1 MRVLV
6 AFDKFKGSLDA
17 AEACELAAI
26 ALRSCHRDWEIDLC
40 PLTDGGDGFAD
51 ILTQAVEG
59 QRVRVKVTGPRGR
72 SVIAHLGLA
81 GADRIPARARDLLRL
96 SRKKPDGI
104 IAIIEM
110 ATASGLALLRSAD
123 RDPWRTCSIGT
134 GQLIRAA
141 AGLNAAAIVL
151 GVGGSATNDLGAGAL
166 AALGLT
172 FRDAAGRAIR
182 LPAPDTWPRIT
193 RLAGRPPSF
202 LPPIRIACDVTNP
215 LLGSRGATA
224 VYGPQKGLRAD
235 TLAELE
241 RATGRMMKLLCRHR
255 NRSPALARTP
265 GAGAAGGLP
274 FGLMAWAG
282 ARLVPGFDL
291 VSAWLRLE
299 ARIAAADLVLTGE
312 GCFDETSLAGKGPGA
327 VAIAGRQAGKK
338 VHVFAGGFH
347 GRLPEG
353 GWHPHAITPPGY
365 SFSRARREAP
375 RLLMR
380 SVRAAFSSAAT

>member
-6 AFDKFKGSLDA
+6 AFDKFKDSLDA
-17 AEACELAAI
+17 AEACELAAA
-26 ALRSCHRDWEIDLC
+26 ALRSCHRDWELDLC

-51 ILTQAVEG
+51 ILTQAVG
-59 QRVRVKVTGPRGR
+59 GRRVPVQVTGPRGR
-72 SVIAHLGLA
+72 PVISHLGLA
-81 GADRIPARARDLLRL
+81 DAARIPAAAWNLLRL
-96 SRKKPDGI
+96 SGKKPRGR

-110 ATASGLALLRSAD
+110 AAASGLALLRPAD
-123 RDPWRTCSIGT
+123 RDPWRTSSVGT
-134 GQLIRAA
+134 GQLIGAA

-151 GVGGSATNDLGAGAL
+151 GVGGSATNDLGTGAL
-166 AALGLT
+166 AALGLS
-172 FRDAAGRAIR
+172 FRDAAGRAKR
-182 LPAPDTWPRIT
+182 QPAPNMWKRIT
-193 RLAGRPPSF
+193 RLAGRPPSL

-215 LLGSRGATA
+215 LLGPRGATV

-241 RATGRMMKLLCRHR
+241 QAMVRMMKLLCRHR

-291 VSAWLRLE
+291 VSAWLRLD

-312 GCFDETSLAGKGPGA
+312 GRFDETSLAGKGPGA
-327 VAIAGRQAGKK
+327 VTIAARRAGKE
-338 VHVFAGGFH
+338 VHVFAGGFN
-347 GRLPEG
+347 GRLPKA
-353 GWHPHAITPPGY
+353 GWHPHAITPRDYP
-365 SFSRARREAP
+365 FPRAKREAP
-375 RLLMR
+375 RLLVR
-380 SVRAAFSSAAT
+380 SVRAVFSSAST